1 MAKTAKVSMTLDGDA
16 LAWARDRAQERQMS
30 LSSVVSEAL
39 ERMRQHEARLGLL
52 EQLGTADITD
62 EDLQA
67 LYAEWREAG
76 LKV

>member
-1 MAKTAKVSMTLDGDA
+1 
-16 LAWARDRAQERQMS
+16 MS

-52 EQLGTADITD
+52 EKLGTADITD